1 MGNESIDFLAPVYR
15 VVIKEQR
22 RICRFSG
29 NFSVWRSY
37 VIDRLQGFHFIFH
50 IVTGHRDVF
59 FANNKVFLN
68 ACLKKKCLDRRGVR
82 SICKKKRKNVNEF

>member
-1 MGNESIDFLAPVYR
+1 MGNESIDFWPR
-15 VVIKEQR
+15 VAKSNDG
-22 RICRFSG
+22 CRFSG